1 MNYLQVFFV
10 ITQTNILRFL
20 VIFLLLISGLVAT
33 VKNILYWFQFFEMC
47 WYWLYVLGNDQ
58 F

>member
-33 VKNILYWFQFFEMC
+33 VKNIIDFNPLKCVDTCFMS
-47 WYWLYVLGNDQ
+47 
-58 F
+58 